1 MSWAYKALQLSQNY
15 IWFCLWTFTRYNKK
29 GVTRIM
35 TQDEFKNQMSIIA
48 LKEKIFKI
56 KGMYNPNLISNLSK
70 EMWDLYLIRESICEQ
85 LLELSSKNGISIG
98 KIKDFIKSK
107 IKENKK
113 KLKDEIDEFK
123 IQLIEQSIKEWEE
136 FL

>member
-1 MSWAYKALQLSQNY
+1 
-15 IWFCLWTFTRYNKK
+15 
-29 GVTRIM
+29 M

-85 LLELSSKNGISIG
+85 LLELSSEKGINIS
-98 KIKDFIKSK
+98 KIMDFIKNK
-107 IKENKK
+107 IEENKK
-113 KLKDEIDEFK
+113 KLKDETDEFK
-123 IQLIEQSIKEWEE
+123 IQLIELSIKEWEE

>member
-1 MSWAYKALQLSQNY
+1 
-15 IWFCLWTFTRYNKK
+15 
-29 GVTRIM
+29 M

-85 LLELSSKNGISIG
+85 LLELSSENGINIG
-98 KIKDFIKSK
+98 KVKDFIKSK
-107 IKENKK
+107 IEENKK
-113 KLKDEIDEFK
+113 KLKDETDEFK
-123 IQLIEQSIKEWEE
+123 IQLIELSIKEWEE